1 MKKLHLLFALL
12 LAWLSVGGVWADK
25 EIVKIS
31 KIIPISESAVIAF
44 QRNKGNSYP
53 LPISGHVRLYAKGT
67 MTITP
72 KPGYTFTKIDY
83 AFVINTGSHNYKPTP
98 KLNSKE
104 GSFTTTST
112 GGTWMGSTTSTV
124 ELLVYGSV
132 GNLEISSVTITYTHA
147 SKQSSSVAFTAPSYS
162 CKQGSDEATSFKG
175 QTATTTPAR

>member
-1 MKKLHLLFALL
+1 MFERLYFLLCFLTLIVFRKAVTEKELYIFQQGNLTTIKVWRNNLPSILIKSRYADLRLNSNSTFKYYFIMKKLHLLFALL

-44 QRNKGNSYP
+44 QRNKGKFHP

-83 AFVINTGSHNYKPTP
+83 AFVINTGSYKAH
-98 KLNSKE
+98 
-104 GSFTTTST
+104 G
-112 GGTWMGSTTSTV
+112 WV
-124 ELLVYGSV
+124 ARHQLL
-132 GNLEISSVTITYTHA
+132 
-147 SKQSSSVAFTAPSYS
+147 S
-162 CKQGSDEATSFKG
+162 C
-175 QTATTTPAR
+175 